1 MDLKFSEE
9 MELLRE
15 TVKKFTDKEIKPAAR
30 QIDEEEEVPAH
41 IMDKCKELGLFG
53 ILIPEEYGGAG
64 MGETGSCIMTEE
76 IARGSASVAIVL
88 GGHQS
93 IGAMAIIVGGNE
105 EQKKKYL
112 PAMAAG
118 EKIGCF
124 ALTESGAGS
133 DAGSIKTTAIKDENH
148 YVINGSKIWIT
159 NGTIADVVSLFA
171 ITDTSRGARG
181 ITAFAVEKETPG
193 FKVGKPDKK
202 LGIRGSHSAELIFED
217 CRIPIENRL
226 GKEGEGFRIAMQTLD
241 MGRLGIAAG
250 CLGSSKEALDL
261 SIQFAKERRQFG
273 KPISDFQAI
282 QWMLAE
288 MAADIYAVDC
298 LTYRT
303 AWMADEGERFSREAA
318 IAKLFAS
325 EALDRVVDK
334 AVQIHGGMGYMREH
348 VIELMY
354 RDARINR
361 IFEGTNEIQRLVI
374 ARDLIKRGMY

>member
-1 MDLKFSEE
+1 MDFRLSDE

-15 TVKKFTDKEIKPAAR
+15 TVKKFTEKEIKPATR
-30 QIDEEEEVPAH
+30 RIDEEEEVPEH
-41 IMDKCKELGLFG
+41 ILQQCRELGLFG

-64 MGETGSCIMTEE
+64 MGETGNCIMTEE
-76 IARGSASVAIVL
+76 ISRGSASVAIVL

-93 IGAMAIIVGGNE
+93 IGAMAILMGGSE
-105 EQKKKYL
+105 EQKQKYL

-124 ALTESGAGS
+124 ALTEPGAGS
-133 DAGSIKTTAIKDENH
+133 DAGALKTFAERDGDH
-148 YVINGSKIWIT
+148 YVINGTKIWIT
-159 NGTIADVVSLFA
+159 NGTIADIVSLFA
-171 ITDTSRGARG
+171 LTDKERGARG
-181 ITAFAVEKETPG
+181 ISAFIVEKGTPG
-193 FKVGKPDKK
+193 FKVGKPDRK

-217 CRIPIENRL
+217 CRIPVENRI
-226 GKEGEGFRIAMQTLD
+226 GREGEGFIIAMKTLD

-261 SIQFAKERRQFG
+261 SLRFARERRQFG
-273 KPISDFQAI
+273 KPVHEFQAI
-282 QWMLAE
+282 QWMMAD
-288 MAADIYAVDC
+288 MAADIYAVES

-303 AWMADEGERFSREAA
+303 AWLADSGQKFSRQAA
-318 IAKLFAS
+318 IAKLFSS
-325 EALDRVVDK
+325 EALDRVIDK

-361 IFEGTNEIQRLVI
+361 IFEGTNEIQRMVI
-374 ARDLIKRGMY
+374 ARDLIKRGLY